1 MHISAIRM
9 IVAGI
14 LVAAVAEAGAPGAR
28 AGQGPTASTRQETA
42 LDHVVH
48 LEKALVTDVP
58 EAPRWCDRL
67 ALKGRR
73 IDVGGASLYVEEE
86 GSGPALVL
94 INGGPG
100 GTHHYFHPWFSR
112 AAKFSRV
119 IYYDQR
125 GCGLS
130 DFKPGK
136 AYSVEQAVDDL
147 EAIRRALDASRW
159 VVLGY
164 SYGGFLAQLYALKY
178 PENTAG
184 LVLMSAG
191 PGFST
196 GHSPDGWNDFLSKE
210 EKARLRAIPD
220 EVAAWAKANAIP
232 RERADQV
239 LLYNLDLNGAWKSQH
254 LLKPSPERLAQM
266 ARYEWIHDADFN
278 GILNQSA
285 SRYDFQGAFAG
296 CPIPTIILEGKYD
309 GTWSPDKAALLLE
322 NHPGA
327 SMVVF
332 EHASHPIYEEE
343 PGRFFDVLG
352 GFVRGLAAP
361 APDALS
367 AFKTAAAKRLAEV
380 KAPAD
385 EFLEAYGWG
394 RESNVRLAKDY
405 RPEWLAK
412 VAEPTGFLKIA
423 FALYDVERYAEALAI
438 FEKMGEAIRVK
449 GGGPYEAVA
458 LIWQGHML
466 DLLGRRSEAIARYEA
481 AAAMNVEGTFSH
493 SQFGMR
499 YAPSA
504 WAAERIKEPFKRI
517 ENQAR

>member
-1 MHISAIRM
+1 MHKLVLRM
-9 IVAGI
+9 KIAGI
-14 LVAAVAEAGAPGAR
+14 LSAVIAAAGMGAGA
-28 AGQGPTASTRQETA
+28 GQRPATLTRQETA
-42 LDHVVH
+42 LDRVVH
-48 LEKALVTDVP
+48 IEKTLVTDVP

-67 ALKGRR
+67 ALKAHRV
-73 IDVGGASLYVEEE
+73 DVGGTGLYVEEE
-86 GSGPALVL
+86 GTGPALVL

-136 AYSVEQAVDDL
+136 AYSVDQAVDDL
-147 EAIRRALDASRW
+147 DAIRRALNANRW

-184 LVLMSAG
+184 LVLMSAS

-196 GHSPDGWNDFLSKE
+196 GGSPAGWNDFQSKE

-232 RERADQV
+232 PERADQV
-239 LLYNLDLNGAWKSQH
+239 LLYNLDLNGAWKAQH
-254 LLKPSPERLAQM
+254 FLKPSPERLAQM
-266 ARYEWIHDADFN
+266 ARYEWVHDADFN

-285 SRYDFQGAFAG
+285 GRYDFQGAFTG
-296 CPIPTIILEGKYD
+296 CPIPTIVLEGKYD
-309 GTWSPDKAALLLE
+309 GTWSPDKAVLLLK

-343 PGRFFDVLG
+343 PDRFFEVLG
-352 GFVRGLAAP
+352 GFVRGLAVP
-361 APDALS
+361 APETLS

-385 EFLEAYGWG
+385 EFLEVYGWS
-394 RESNVRLAKDY
+394 RTSNVNLAKAY
-405 RPEWLAK
+405 RPDWLGK
-412 VAEPTGFLKIA
+412 ITDPSGFLKVG
-423 FALYDVERYAEALAI
+423 FALYDVENYAEALAV
-438 FEKMGEAIRVK
+438 FERMGAAAHLRGNE
-449 GGGPYEAVA
+449 PYEAVA

-466 DLLGRRSEAIARYEA
+466 DLLGRRAEAIARYKA
-481 AAAMNVEGTFSH
+481 AAALNIEDTFTH
-493 SQFGMR
+493 GQFGMR

-504 WAAERIKEPFKRI
+504 WAAERLKEPFKRI
-517 ENQAR
+517 ENRSR